1 MALSRHGGT
10 SHMSV
15 RCCERVIA
23 QIGKSKVV
31 YGPSGGVGSSV
42 VAVLLQRARRHDRPR
57 EERKTIGA
65 LFIDVFEA
73 EAKKIGGAQFLAQGT
88 RHPDVSRRS
97 PSPAAGRE
105 GYTRFDRVRRGPA
118 AFRSRPNAALP
129 RLQAGRP

>member
-1 MALSRHGGT
+1 MLHRREAKAISGT
-10 SHMSV
+10 ATS
-15 RCCERVIA
+15 
-23 QIGKSKVV
+23 
-31 YGPSGGVGSSV
+31 PGVDSSV
-42 VAVLLQRARRHDRPR
+42 VAVPLQRARRHDRAR

-88 RHPDVSRRS
+88 LHPDVIETVSLT
-97 PSPAAGRE
+97 AARRE